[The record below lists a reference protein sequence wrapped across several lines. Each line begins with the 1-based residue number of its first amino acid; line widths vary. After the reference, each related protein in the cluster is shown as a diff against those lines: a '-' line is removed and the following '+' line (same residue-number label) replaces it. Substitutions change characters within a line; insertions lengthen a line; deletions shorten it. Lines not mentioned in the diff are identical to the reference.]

1 MTECRLLWDCFLSEQ
16 MDFLQLR
23 NHIADDPSFANFVT
37 DEVCGLKNLAPT
49 NQKLDTQNA

>member
-23 NHIADDPSFANFVT
+23 NHIADDPSFANFVA